1 MALPETVNDLL
12 STGLNTAQL
21 IDASLLNSI
30 LTLVVIHFI
39 ATVSPGPEFMLIS
52 KEALTKGRKAG
63 FISLAGTLSGLGI
76 HILYSALG
84 LAAVL
89 ASSPQALLAIQIL
102 GGSYLIY
109 LGIKGL
115 RAQPAVAEQNIEPE
129 NQSSDSYWQIFRA
142 GFICDVLNP
151 KAPVYYV
158 TLFTL
163 VLSPDMPVQH
173 LMIYAACIMAIHFS
187 WFALVVLLLSTPVIN
202 QRFKQISHW
211 IDRVLGGAMV
221 LIGVKVLA
229 N

>member
-1 MALPETVNDLL
+1 MTLPDIL
-12 STGLNTAQL
+12 SDSLSNIQL
-21 IDASLLNSI
+21 IDASLFNSI
-30 LTLVVIHFI
+30 LTLMVIHFI

-63 FISLAGTLSGLGI
+63 FVSLAGTLSGLGI

-115 RAQPAVAEQNIEPE
+115 GAQPATAEQNKETKTL
-129 NQSSDSYWQIFRA
+129 SSASYWQIFRA

-163 VLSPDMPVQH
+163 VLSPDMPTQH
-173 LMIYAACIMAIHFS
+173 LIIYAACIAAIHAS
-187 WFALVVLLLSTPVIN
+187 WFTLVVLLLSTPAIN

-221 LIGVKVLA
+221 LIGGKVIMG
-229 N
+229 

>member
-1 MALPETVNDLL
+1 MT
-12 STGLNTAQL
+12 L
-21 IDASLLNSI
+21 IDSQFINIDLFNSV
-30 LTLVVIHFI
+30 LTLIVIHFI

-52 KEALTKGRKAG
+52 KEALTKGRRAG
-63 FISLAGTLSGLGI
+63 FVSLAGTLSGLGI
-76 HILYSALG
+76 HIFYSALG

-89 ASSPQALLAIQIL
+89 ASSPQALLAIQVL

-109 LGIKGL
+109 LGIKGM
-115 RAQPAVAEQNIEPE
+115 RAKPVMDEQGIAAKTETTH
-129 NQSSDSYWQIFRA
+129 SYWQIFRA

-163 VLSPDMPVQH
+163 VLSPDMPIQH
-173 LMIYAACIMAIHFS
+173 LMIYAACIMTIHFS
-187 WFALVVLLLSTPVIN
+187 WFTLVVVLLSTPAIN
-202 QRFKQISHW
+202 RRFKQVSHW

-229 N
+229 S

>member
-1 MALPETVNDLL
+1 MTLIETQWIDIDLF
-12 STGLNTAQL
+12 
-21 IDASLLNSI
+21 NSV
-30 LTLVVIHFI
+30 LTLMVIHFI

-52 KEALTKGRKAG
+52 KEALTKGRRAG
-63 FISLAGTLSGLGI
+63 FVSLAGTLSGLSI
-76 HILYSALG
+76 HIIYSALG

-89 ASSPQALLAIQIL
+89 ASSPQTLFAIQIL

-109 LGIKGL
+109 LGLKGL
-115 RAQPAVAEQNIEPE
+115 RAQPAIDEQDVEAGTEVSN
-129 NQSSDSYWQIFRA
+129 SYWQIFRA

-163 VLSPDMPVQH
+163 VLSPDMPIQH
-173 LMIYAACIMAIHFS
+173 MMIYAACIMSIHFS
-187 WFALVVLLLSTPVIN
+187 WFALVVVLLSTPSIN
-202 QRFKQISHW
+202 RRFKQVSHW
-211 IDRVLGGAMV
+211 IDRVLGGTMV

>member
-1 MALPETVNDLL
+1 MT
-12 STGLNTAQL
+12 L
-21 IDASLLNSI
+21 IDSQFINIDLFNSV
-30 LTLVVIHFI
+30 LTLIVIHFI

-52 KEALTKGRKAG
+52 KEALTKGRRAG
-63 FISLAGTLSGLGI
+63 FVSLAGTLSGLGI
-76 HILYSALG
+76 HIFYSALG

-89 ASSPQALLAIQIL
+89 ASSPQALLAIQVL

-109 LGIKGL
+109 LGIKGM
-115 RAQPAVAEQNIEPE
+115 RAKPVMDEQGITAKTETTH
-129 NQSSDSYWQIFRA
+129 SYWQIFRA

-163 VLSPDMPVQH
+163 VLSPDMPIQH
-173 LMIYAACIMAIHFS
+173 LMIYAACIMTIHFS
-187 WFALVVLLLSTPVIN
+187 WFTLVVVLLSTPTIN
-202 QRFKQISHW
+202 RRFKQISHW
-211 IDRVLGGAMV
+211 IDRILGGAMV